1 MEPGGAGGR
10 IAGTALVIGGTAP
23 QRAARRKRIGRRP
36 GLRRW
41 IPGSLVAATPVVEPG
56 VRLDFVSR
64 RPEELGEAPVGLQ
77 VAAHQHRV
85 VGLECLG
92 HAVHQGTREA
102 QGVAHLAHRRARPVR
117 HDVADHARVL
127 RAVALV
133 DVADHLLAA
142 GRGEVDVDIGISG
155 PALVEESLEQEVVP
169 DRVDAGDP
177 QDVGHD
183 RVAGAASA
191 LGGDPTRLGE
201 PHEIGTDEEELGQ
214 AGPLD
219 DVELVRELAAHA
231 RRDGVVLRPRALL
244 AAPRQVAEWRLTL
257 RHCEAGE
264 PVLLEPQVDRAA
276 RAEFLGGPQALGPR
290 PAHCRIGLG
299 FGRREGRQLGRRL
312 QVVLGVRPAQVG
324 ALVER
329 AAVADGDE
337 HVRQF
342 MVVPPRVVDIV
353 RDDDRQAQLG
363 GEPGRLGD
371 EPVVIRQQVV
381 LEFQEDA
388 GAEARDR
395 RVGRRMVSGG
405 GGRARAIA
413 GQQPPRDLR
422 MAAARQRD
430 EPVGVALQERVR
442 VARHALR
449 AGQVRRAHEPAQA
462 AIARR
467 IPGEQDEMR
476 TARRVADAAEVLAQ
490 RLTVARQ
497 AQTVRVRPGRT
508 PVQRNRCRLL
518 FGGAAPGRSSTRH
531 DEPMGVGDR
540 RVEQLDLQTDD
551 RAEPR
556 RLGRRDEPDGAVE
569 APVVGDGEGREAQFE
584 RPGHQVLG

>member
-1 MEPGGAGGR
+1 M
-10 IAGTALVIGGTAP
+10 
-23 QRAARRKRIGRRP
+23 
-36 GLRRW
+36 
-41 IPGSLVAATPVVEPG
+41 
-56 VRLDFVSR
+56 
-64 RPEELGEAPVGLQ
+64 
-77 VAAHQHRV
+77 
-85 VGLECLG
+85 
-92 HAVHQGTREA
+92 
-102 QGVAHLAHRRARPVR
+102 
-117 HDVADHARVL
+117 L

-142 GRGEVDVDIGISG
+142 GRGEVDVDVGIGG

-191 LGGDPTRLGE
+191 LGGDPARLGE

-231 RRDGVVLRPRALL
+231 RRDGVVPHPRALL
-244 AAPRQVAEWRLTL
+244 AAFRQVAERRLAL
-257 RHCEAGE
+257 GQCKAGE

-276 RAEFLGGPQALGPR
+276 RAEFAGGSQAFGPR

-299 FGRREGRQLGRRL
+299 LGRREGRQLGRRL

-324 ALVER
+324 ALIER

-342 MVVPPRVVDIV
+342 MIVPPGVVDVV

-363 GEPGRLGD
+363 SEPGRLGN
-371 EPVVIRQQVV
+371 EPVVVRQQVV

-430 EPVGVALQERVR
+430 EPVGVKLQERVR

-449 AGQVRRAHEPAQA
+449 AGQVCRAHQPAQA
-462 AIARR
+462 AIACR

-476 TARRVADAAEVLAQ
+476 TARRVADAAEILAHW
-490 RLTVARQ
+490 LAVAGQ
-497 AQTVRVRPGRT
+497 AQTVRVWPGRT
-508 PVQRNRCRLL
+508 SVERNRRRLRRHS
-518 FGGAAPGRSSTRH
+518 APPGRASARH
-531 DEPMGVGDR
+531 DEPVGVGDR
-540 RVEQLDLQTDD
+540 RIEQLDLQADD

-556 RLGRRDEPDGAVE
+556 RLGRRDEPDGTVE
-569 APVVGDGEGREAQFE
+569 APVVGDGEGRQAEFE
-584 RPGHQVLG
+584 RPGYQVLG